1 MALKYKLF
9 RDPVHG
15 DIEVER
21 WICTTF
27 IDSDVFQRLRFIEQ
41 SSMRMLFPGA
51 RHDRFIHSLGTF
63 LMAKRIF
70 DSLRDSLRVNFEE
83 EQIHEFRNTFV
94 IAALL
99 HDCAHSPFSHTGEVL
114 ATDYCLEDIDCLL
127 TEMVKDKDSRF
138 AQDFACSNSATHEKA
153 SAFVAY
159 ARFSRV
165 FAAHSIN
172 AVQLVRMIIGVKNSD
187 VNGNLVLGVY
197 NCLISLINGFVVDVD
212 RLDYLERDTWA
223 TGIRN
228 ASVDIE
234 RLISGIEI
242 DFSSGEV
249 VMTHRAMPSLLNAV
263 AARDY
268 IYQWVIPH
276 HKVAYANEMLVR
288 ALEELME
295 VLSKH
300 TQRSG
305 RSKKTKV
312 EVGKLLFSP
321 KRLLPGGKVKICS
334 EVIYLPTDGDLVY
347 LMKKYIPDSLFFRAY
362 FERCQSH
369 LSLWKTHAE
378 FMQIFNPSKLEGTQK
393 EDFWEMFSNR
403 AKKICKRYRGFCTD
417 ACQIKVSKKKV
428 SDVSFYLNG
437 DVSKPLN
444 LDYLFERKKN
454 MEQNIYYMNAYI
466 EKSEATKCNK
476 LVAAL
481 KKCFIQCVDE
491 YNKS

>member
-27 IDSDVFQRLRFIEQ
+27 IDSDVFQRLRFVEQ

-70 DSLRDSLRVNFEE
+70 DSLRDSICVSFEE
-83 EQIHEFRNTFV
+83 EQIHEFRNTFI

-114 ATDYCLEDIDCLL
+114 AAGYCLEDIDDLL
-127 TEMVKDKDSRF
+127 TKKVKDSRF
-138 AQDFACSNSATHEKA
+138 ALDLARSNSAPHEKA

-159 ARFSRV
+159 ARFSEV

-172 AVQLVRMIIGVKNSD
+172 AVQLARMIVGAKNSN
-187 VNGNLVLGVY
+187 VRENSVLAVY

-234 RLISGIEI
+234 RLISGIVI
-242 DFSSGEV
+242 DFRSGEV
-249 VMTHRAMPSLLNAV
+249 VMTHRAMSSLLNAV

-276 HKVAYANEMLVR
+276 HKVAYANEMLIR
-288 ALEELME
+288 ALDALID
-295 VLSKH
+295 VLSKR
-300 TQRSG
+300 TQRNG
-305 RSKKTKV
+305 HHKKTKV

-321 KRLLPGGKVKICS
+321 ERLLPDGKIRIGS

-347 LMKKYIPDSLFFRAY
+347 LMKKYIPDNPFFKAY
-362 FERCQSH
+362 SERCQSH

-378 FMQIFNPSKLEGTQK
+378 FMQIFNPSKFPVTQN
-393 EDFWEMFSNR
+393 EDFWEMFSNH
-403 AKKICKRYRGFCTD
+403 AKRLCRRYKGFCTD
-417 ACQIKVSKKKV
+417 ACQIKVSKRKI

-444 LDYLFERKKN
+444 LDYLLGKKN
-454 MEQNIYYMNAYI
+454 MTQNAYYMNAYI
-466 EKSEATKCNK
+466 EKSEKTKCAT
-476 LVAAL
+476 LVDAL
-481 KKCFIQCVDE
+481 KKSFAKCVEE
-491 YNKS
+491 YSKS